1 MSLVTLNLE
10 KSFGVVIMT
19 EINPNELRFEISDTE
34 VELTESEP
42 TKLIFEIDEEQYQKY
57 LQWRQKIEEQIVRKE
72 LETGYRLIDGEK
84 LSPKEIQKMKESL
97 MWGNAKVYYGVI
109 EDGYIFS
116 FQPNQLGVVVTVR
129 NTLTGDELN
138 LTNFDN
144 W

>member
-1 MSLVTLNLE
+1 MGLVTLNLE
-10 KSFGVVIMT
+10 KSFSGVIMT

-34 VELTESEP
+34 IELTESEL

-57 LQWRQKIEEQIVRKE
+57 LQWRQKIEEQIIRKE
-72 LETGYRLIDGEK
+72 LETGHRLFDGEK
-84 LSPKEIQKMKESL
+84 LSLKEMQRMQESL
-97 MWGNAKVYYGVI
+97 IQEKPKVYYGVI
-109 EDGYIFS
+109 ENGYIFS
-116 FQPNQLGVVVTVR
+116 FQPNQLGIVVTVR